1 MRNRILKSFSP
12 IHALLFCTSV
22 LLASAAAAGDLEQEN
37 SQANG
42 VSISVKPVD
51 VSAANWQF
59 EVALNTHGGSLDDDL
74 TKTATL
80 LAAGR
85 QYPAAGWDGSA
96 AGGHHRK
103 GVLRFKAVSP
113 RPSAIELRIVRPG
126 ESAPRAFRWDLK

>member
-85 QYPAAGWDGSA
+85 QYPAAGWDGRMPRHMNTMRGRRRMRIGSA
-96 AGGHHRK
+96 K
-103 GVLRFKAVSP
+103 TTS
-113 RPSAIELRIVRPG
+113 RIVGSEMRQLYTTVSVSG
-126 ESAPRAFRWDLK
+126 EV